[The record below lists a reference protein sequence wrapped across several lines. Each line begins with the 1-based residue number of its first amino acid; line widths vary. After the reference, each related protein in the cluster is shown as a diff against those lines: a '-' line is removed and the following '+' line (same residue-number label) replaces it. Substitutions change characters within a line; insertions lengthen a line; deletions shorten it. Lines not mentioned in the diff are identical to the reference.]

1 MYVVLDPT
9 LNNDMQGS
17 FYELIMCIDG
27 SKHYVEMFIIVV
39 KLENYITHII
49 RKIHFILR
57 QAGNNISPPAN
68 DFQK

>member
-1 MYVVLDPT
+1 
-9 LNNDMQGS
+9 
-17 FYELIMCIDG
+17 MCIDG
-27 SKHYVEMFIIVV
+27 SKQYVEMFIIDSEV